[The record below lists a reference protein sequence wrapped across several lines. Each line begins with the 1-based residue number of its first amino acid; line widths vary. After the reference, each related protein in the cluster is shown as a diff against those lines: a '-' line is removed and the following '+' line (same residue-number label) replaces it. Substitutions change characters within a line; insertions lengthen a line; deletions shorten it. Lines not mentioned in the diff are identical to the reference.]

1 MDITETVERIKR
13 QHPPNDGDYI
23 KNGLLYCGKCH
34 TRKQRKITI
43 CGIEQIVPVVCKC
56 RAEEIKR
63 EKELQ
68 RRRNLEDRIQQLIS
82 EGVYD
87 RGYSSCTFENDDGAD
102 PKISKVCRRYV
113 DKWNKVFAKNIGL
126 LFYGPKGTGKSFM
139 AYAIANALI
148 DKCVPVCITS
158 FPRLLN
164 ATVILDKRQ
173 HVIDCLNNYDLLII
187 DDLGVERGSDYS
199 LEQMF
204 NIVNSR
210 YTARKPLIVTTNLSL
225 KELQNPTDLA
235 YDRIYD
241 RILEM
246 CPVQLKMDE
255 NSRRAA
261 IADKK
266 KEEARRILGT

>member
-23 KNGLLYCGKCH
+23 KDGLLYCGKCH

-43 CGIEQIVPVVCKC
+43 CGVEQTVPVVCKC

-68 RRRNLEDRIQQLIS
+68 RRRNLEDRIQHLIS

-87 RGYSSCTFENDDGAD
+87 RGYSSCTFENDNGKD

-113 DKWNKVFAKNIGL
+113 DKWDEVFEKNIGL

-164 ATVILDKRQ
+164 AAVSIDKRQ
-173 HVIDCLNNYDLLII
+173 QLIDHLCNYNLLVI
-187 DDLGVERGSDYS
+187 DDLGTERGSDYS

-204 NIVNSR
+204 NIINTR
-210 YTARKPLIVTTNLSL
+210 YTVKKPLIVTTNLPLDTLS
-225 KELQNPTDLA
+225 NTSDLA
-235 YDRIYD
+235 YSRIYD

-246 CPVQLKMDE
+246 CPVHFKMTGE
-255 NSRRAA
+255 SRRTA
-261 IADKK
+261 IAKQQA
-266 KEEARRILGT
+266 EEARRILGV

>member
-13 QHPPNDGDYI
+13 QHLPNDGDYI
-23 KNGLLYCGKCH
+23 KDGLLYCGKCH

-43 CGIEQIVPVVCKC
+43 CGVEQTVPVVCKC
-56 RAEEIKR
+56 QAEEIKR

-68 RRRNLEDRIQQLIS
+68 HRRNIEARIHQLIS

-87 RGYSSCTFENDDGAD
+87 VGYSTCTFTNDDGAD

-113 DKWNKVFAKNIGL
+113 DKWDKVFAKNIGL

-164 ATVILDKRQ
+164 AAVSIDKRQ
-173 HVIDCLNNYDLLII
+173 QLIDRLGNYDLLVI
-187 DDLGVERGSDYS
+187 DDLGTERSSDYS

-204 NIVNSR
+204 NIINTR
-210 YTARKPLIVTTNLSL
+210 YTVKKPLIVTTNLSL
-225 KELQNPTDLA
+225 DTLSNPSDLA
-235 YDRIYD
+235 YSRIYD

-246 CPVQLKMDE
+246 CPVQLKMTGE
-255 NSRRAA
+255 SRRAA
-261 IADKK
+261 IAKQQA
-266 KEEARRILGT
+266 EEARRILGA